1 MSSTSKLM
9 PNLDERSTKM
19 LNLTVLQRI
28 DPSIEEIL
36 ITAAHVT
43 LYEFNVDLNQWSRK
57 EVEGSFFVVKR
68 SAQPRFQ
75 FIVMNRRSAAENM
88 VEDLLGDFEF
98 EVQVP
103 YLLYRN
109 AAQEV
114 NGIWFYNAHEIEE
127 VADLFGR
134 ILGEYSKVTLRPQLR
149 KSEFTEHEVVPMSTA
164 IEGSSGPAFTTSTN
178 GFGADD
184 SSFMNFFNTAATIG
198 HTSSTVMNSGLPY
211 HYPVQTV
218 DPSTR
223 VPSPLPSPAPILQVS
238 LPVQSAPSLPPQSR
252 RDSANLINST
262 NYPANLVKPSF
273 FTPPVSPVLVTT
285 SVSSAT
291 STPTLYPHVNP
302 QRPHGTPL
310 VQPFRPPT
318 SPPFLTS
325 TQIPPQSVTLS
336 REKVQDML
344 LMLVQDNQFIDLVY
358 QKLLNAHS

>member
-1 MSSTSKLM
+1 M

-28 DPSIEEIL
+28 DPCIEEIL

-75 FIVMNRRSAAENM
+75 FIVMNRRNAENM

-109 AAQEV
+109 ADQEV

-134 ILGEYSKVTLRPQLR
+134 ILGAYSKVPLKPQLR
-149 KSEFTEHEVVPMSTA
+149 ESEFSEHEVVPTSTA
-164 IEGSSGPAFTTSTN
+164 IEGPFGPAFTTSM
-178 GFGADD
+178 GGVGADD

-198 HTSSTVMNSGLPY
+198 HTSSNVVNSGLPY
-211 HYPVQTV
+211 HHPAQSA
-218 DPSTR
+218 DPSPR

-252 RDSANLINST
+252 RDSANLINSA
-262 NYPANLVKPSF
+262 NHPANLVKPSF
-273 FTPPVSPVLVTT
+273 FTPPASPVV
-285 SVSSAT
+285 SAT
-291 STPTLYPHVNP
+291 LTPVAPYPHVNP
-302 QRPHGTPL
+302 QHPHGTPL
-310 VQPFRPPT
+310 VQPFPPPT

-325 TQIPPQSVTLS
+325 TQIPPNSGTLS
-336 REKVQDML
+336 REKVQDVL

-358 QKLLNAHS
+358 KALLKVHS